1 MKYIIIKNL
10 LPLMAFLAVFN
21 FSAAQTVPSEDIQI
35 KTALLAAP
43 VEMKQGAMVYGYSP
57 SGEFK
62 AIRKGSN
69 ALVCLADDPNQKGF
83 NVSCYQKDLDPFMA
97 RGRELKKEGK
107 SYQEIFDTREA
118 EVKSGKL
125 EIPKG
130 SILYV
135 YSGKDEEVNWESGE
149 VTNGSIRYVVY
160 LPFETP
166 ETTGLPAKPDFA
178 GQPWIMDPGT
188 HRAHI
193 MLTPP
198 KN

>member
-1 MKYIIIKNL
+1 MKNL
-10 LPLMAFLAVFN
+10 LVLFAFLAIAT
-21 FSAAQTVPSEDIQI
+21 FSNAQKTPAADMQI

-43 VEMKQGAMVYGYSP
+43 EEMKAGAKVYGYSP
-57 SGEFK
+57 EGEFTEL
-62 AIRKGSN
+62 RKGTN

-97 RGRELKKEGK
+97 RGRELKKAGK

-125 EIPKG
+125 NIPKG

-135 YSGKDEEVNWESGE
+135 YSGKDEDVNWENGE

-193 MLTPP
+193 MLTPA